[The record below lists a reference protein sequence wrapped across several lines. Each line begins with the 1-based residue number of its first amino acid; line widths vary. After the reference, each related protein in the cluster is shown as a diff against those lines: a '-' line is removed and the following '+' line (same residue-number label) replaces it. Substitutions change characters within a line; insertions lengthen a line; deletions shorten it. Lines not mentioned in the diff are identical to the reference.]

1 MSLVAAGSCFE
12 ANGRE
17 RRRGE
22 QGAGKKEGDEGDR
35 NAQLLG
41 QGHGCS
47 ESLCRDGRV
56 MAVNRQV
63 QPQAGVAVFSF
74 LWHV

>member
-1 MSLVAAGSCFE
+1 LKPMAESGGGGNKE
-12 ANGRE
+12 QE
-17 RRRGE
+17 RRKGN
-22 QGAGKKEGDEGDR
+22 DEGDR